1 MSTTVDVLPNSP
13 SNKGTSKLTT
23 RGKERMKKVHF
34 SLQGKGGVGKSY
46 VASLL
51 AQYHQ
56 DKKFPVACIDA
67 DPVNFTLSGYK
78 ALDAQRLNLMQDGA
92 LVERNFDQMMERI
105 VATDSHFIVDS
116 GAPTFLPL
124 SNYLIE
130 NDAFRILDEAGK
142 TSIVHVVIAGGQ
154 ALEDTLLGLA
164 RLSEQLP
171 VETELVVWL
180 NEYFGLIHADGKNFE
195 QMKVYEEYRHRITA
209 LVRIPQQTS
218 TTFGTDVREMLE
230 RRLTFS
236 EIESHEHFGL
246 MARQRL
252 VSVKRAIFEQLA
264 LVTG

>member
-1 MSTTVDVLPNSP
+1 
-13 SNKGTSKLTT
+13 
-23 RGKERMKKVHF
+23 MKKVHF

-56 DKKFPVACIDA
+56 EKKLPVICIDA

-78 ALDAQRLNLMQDGA
+78 ALAAQRLDLMQGSS
-92 LVERNFDQMMERI
+92 LIERNFDQMMEQV

-130 NDAFRILDEAGK
+130 NDAFSVMAAAQK
-142 TSIVHVVIAGGQ
+142 KAVVHVVIAAGQ
-154 ALEDTLLGLA
+154 ALEDTLTGFAGLA
-164 RLSEQLP
+164 EQLP
-171 VETELVVWL
+171 PQTELVVWL
-180 NEYFGLIHADGKNFE
+180 NEYFGPISAHGKSFE
-195 QMKVYEEYRHRITA
+195 QMKVYERHRERISA
-209 LVRIPQQTS
+209 LVRIALQTS
-218 TTFGTDVREMLE
+218 TTFGADVREMLE

-236 EIESHEHFGL
+236 EIERSEHFGL

-264 LVTG
+264 LVP